1 MTDPLSDLRRAD
13 AHARWTAADAL
24 ALRPEAAAQLAAAP
38 VLCAGWMD
46 DCEDDEDCD
55 EYTVVNGVAVVPVEG
70 ALMDRAGW
78 WWDGYD
84 AIAARVEKAHAD
96 ASVRAVM
103 LDLDSPGGMVAGL
116 FECMAAL
123 RAARAASGKRM
134 VAWVGSGAYSAAYSL
149 ASVCDEIATGVTAGT
164 GSVGVIASLVSRAA
178 QFTAEGV
185 DVRVVSSG
193 VEKTDGHPALPISD
207 AAEGRLR
214 ARVGELSAMLFDEV
228 RIGRAGLTTDALMA
242 LDGGVRYGRAAVAAG
257 LADRI
262 ATRAALLAELAQKA
276 PAGSHASSTSRVS
289 SGRDLASMAPTKV
302 TDDRGFIDAMIP
314 HHETALAMVDEAD
327 GKLKNSDLKKLA
339 AGIKAT
345 QAAEIEEM
353 RRILATLPAEK
364 KSARPDTG
372 LATAPATSATAA
384 SRGTTAGPTGRAQR
398 TTMDDTL
405 LAAIAAATG
414 ETDPA
419 KAAGALASLKTRA
432 DGAEQSLAQMTAER
446 ATLAARA
453 EAAEKRADA
462 MERSAEIEA
471 AKASGQWTPALDSF
485 LATLSVSQ
493 LRVWRESATRAVPA
507 GEIKAPAEA
516 PRADSQLAPEV
527 AEIVAK
533 ARTGGGWKAL
543 SPAEKHALTAS
554 NPKLAAEIRAGR

>member
-1 MTDPLSDLRRAD
+1 MPDPLSDLRRAD
-13 AHARWTAADAL
+13 AHARWAAADAL

-46 DCEDDEDCD
+46 DCEDEDDCD

-84 AIAARVEKAHAD
+84 AIAARVEKAHGD

-123 RAARAASGKRM
+123 RAARVASGKRM
-134 VAWVGSGAYSAAYSL
+134 VAWVGSGAYSAAYAL
-149 ASVCDEIATGVTAGT
+149 ASVCDEIVTGVTAGT

-178 QFTAEGV
+178 QLTAEGV

-257 LADRI
+257 LSDRVT
-262 ATRAALLAELAQKA
+262 TRAALLAELAASASTATKTNA
-276 PAGSHASSTSRVS
+276 P
-289 SGRDLASMAPTKV
+289 
-302 TDDRGFIDAMIP
+302 
-314 HHETALAMVDEAD
+314 
-327 GKLKNSDLKKLA
+327 
-339 AGIKAT
+339 
-345 QAAEIEEM
+345 
-353 RRILATLPAEK
+353 
-364 KSARPDTG
+364 
-372 LATAPATSATAA
+372 
-384 SRGTTAGPTGRAQR
+384 RGTTAAPVGRASR
-398 TTMDDTL
+398 TNMDDTL

-419 KAAGALASLKTRA
+419 KAAGALASLSARATAADTALGAATARAHGLAATRTASARYTVSVNGSSTTNPAKSSRTTPTRITGTKTRWNR
-432 DGAEQSLAQMTAER
+432 SV
-446 ATLAARA
+446 
-453 EAAEKRADA
+453 KRCVEVVLVCA
-462 MERSAEIEA
+462 
-471 AKASGQWTPALDSF
+471 
-485 LATLSVSQ
+485 
-493 LRVWRESATRAVPA
+493 SATRRTT
-507 GEIKAPAEA
+507 
-516 PRADSQLAPEV
+516 RARVE
-527 AEIVAK
+527 
-533 ARTGGGWKAL
+533 
-543 SPAEKHALTAS
+543 SPASRVT
-554 NPKLAAEIRAGR
+554 